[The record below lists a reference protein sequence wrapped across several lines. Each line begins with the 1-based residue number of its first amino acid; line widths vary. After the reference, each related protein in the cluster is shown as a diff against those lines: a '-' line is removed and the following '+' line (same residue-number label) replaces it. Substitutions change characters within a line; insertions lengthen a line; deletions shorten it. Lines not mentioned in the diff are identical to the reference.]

1 MSLSAL
7 PGEGL
12 VGVAASRKIG
22 SHARRNRVK
31 RRIREIARLAHGSLK
46 GLDTVVIAKTAAD
59 GAGFEE
65 LQNEFLELIDELERR
80 WEKR

>member
-1 MSLSAL
+1 MTLSAL

-31 RRIREIARLAHGSLK
+31 RRIREIARLVHERLK

-65 LQNEFLELIDELERR
+65 LQSEFLELIDELERR